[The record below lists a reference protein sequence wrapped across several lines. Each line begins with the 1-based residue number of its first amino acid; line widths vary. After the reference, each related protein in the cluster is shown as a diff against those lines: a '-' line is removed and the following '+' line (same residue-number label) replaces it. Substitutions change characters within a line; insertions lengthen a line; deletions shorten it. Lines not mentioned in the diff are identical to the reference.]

1 MSPDWTHDLNWT
13 YIRHS
18 RDDIRKGHTYDLSW
32 THIGSSYGFPGDHM
46 NVTYV
51 SLGGVSI
58 LIFKVLF
65 SYNST
70 LVNYDCQILEAAI
83 QRSFV
88 KKVFF
93 EILHSSRE
101 NL

>member
-1 MSPDWTHDLNWT
+1 
-13 YIRHS
+13 
-18 RDDIRKGHTYDLSW
+18 
-32 THIGSSYGFPGDHM
+32 M

-83 QRSFV
+83 QKSFP

-93 EILHSSRE
+93 KILQSSRE
-101 NL
+101 NLYHSLFFNKFAFLEPATLLKKRFWRKRFHVNFTKFLRSLFL